1 MAALAPDTN
10 EAAPTSQKAND
21 NTPKVSEADEGHAE
35 AVKQARKVIKQ
46 SNGGRTSIRD
56 YERIE
61 LVEGRLE
68 PLFRVFWRGRY
79 QLYDKQVKD

>member
-10 EAAPTSQKAND
+10 EAAPASQKVNG
-21 NTPKVSEADEGHAE
+21 NTPKGSEDDEGNAE
-35 AVKQARKVIKQ
+35 HIKKARKAIKQ
-46 SNGGRTSIRD
+46 TNGGRTSIRD

-61 LVEGRLE
+61 LAEGRLE

>member
-1 MAALAPDTN
+1 MAASAPDNN
-10 EAAPTSQKAND
+10 EAAPASQKVD
-21 NTPKVSEADEGHAE
+21 GNTPKASEADEGHAE
-35 AVKQARKVIKQ
+35 AVKQARKSIIKT
-46 SNGGRTSIRD
+46 NRGRTSIRD